1 MIQVVKNH
9 IDLIVER
16 ISEHIN
22 MEEVI
27 VFGSYAYG
35 EPNDDSDIDLC
46 VVLADEFSN
55 KRSTLKQ
62 IRKLVSPLMKYPLDI
77 LLYNR
82 EEFYQ
87 RANTPTTL
95 EHKISEEG
103 VKIYG

>member
-1 MIQVVKNH
+1 MVQVVKNH

-16 ISEHIN
+16 LSEHID

-46 VVLADEFSN
+46 VILSERISN
-55 KRSTLKQ
+55 KRSTLKR
-62 IRKLVSPLMKYPLDI
+62 IRKIISPWMKYPLDI
-77 LLYNR
+77 LLYSR
-82 EEFYQ
+82 DEFYD
-87 RANTPTTL
+87 RANTPTAL
-95 EHKISEEG
+95 EFKISEEG